1 MANKYPDSVT
11 LDSGKTVRVSTM
23 HPDATLTIHGRK
35 IKVSDIPL
43 VVARLKCGCVIRGIA
58 IAKRDIVFCE
68 NHHDESYVTEVLAK

>member
-1 MANKYPDSVT
+1 MSNKYPDSIT

-23 HPDATLTIHGRK
+23 NPNATLKIHGRT
-35 IKVSDIPL
+35 IRVADIPL
-43 VVARLKCGCVIRGIA
+43 VAVRLKCGCVVRGIA